1 MLSDAA
7 FMLAVIESNH
17 LYAGAGGGLPSSR
30 IVRENVESACKS
42 NLGTASQEKGSC
54 GRIAPGLL
62 TGMLRDHG
70 GGMEIAHTTYDQF
83 HARIIVR
90 YCRSTSRMQTN

>member
-17 LYAGAGGGLPSSR
+17 IYAGAGGGLPSSR
-30 IVRENVESACKS
+30 IVRENVDSACKP

-54 GRIAPGLL
+54 DRIALGLL
-62 TGMLRDHG
+62 NGMLRDHG
-70 GGMEIAHTTYDQF
+70 GGMEIVHTTYDQF
-83 HARIIVR
+83 HAMIISR
-90 YCRSTSRMQTN
+90 YCRSTF